1 MFVRTL
7 FRAAVPVLAVAFP
20 VVGQAHI
27 AVRLVHPSAEQ
38 FAFQPAT
45 ITARPG
51 DVLEFT
57 VESGGPY
64 VIGFE
69 PADLAPRERALL
81 DTALPDHSASL
92 RTGILPR
99 PGSRL
104 QLVVPDLPRGTYR
117 FAAVTHIA
125 YRMTGVLVVP

>member
-7 FRAAVPVLAVAFP
+7 ARAAGLLLAVAFP
-20 VVGQAHI
+20 AFGQARI
-27 AVRLVHPSAEQ
+27 AVRLVHPGSEQ

-45 ITARPG
+45 VTAVPG

-69 PADLAPRERALL
+69 PADLGARERALMEA
-81 DTALPDHSASL
+81 ALPPGSAPL
-92 RTGILPR
+92 RSAVLPR

-104 QLVVPDLPRGTYR
+104 LVVVPALPKGSYR